1 MNLSWHPKEPD
12 KAYISDRLWLPKK
25 FVRPEPVRSALEFKT
40 FERTTNDE
48 GRPVSRQVTLKL
60 WEESAH
66 HIICPREFLPPSQY
80 PKYKFPFV
88 DLRPEFQHVEFKDLV
103 QCRDAEQEKAWAALS
118 KAENGIL
125 NLACGRGK
133 TRLALKKI
141 AQAGVPT
148 LVVVPDSGILE
159 QWRESIYGD
168 PATGVTPSLEFDGE
182 LGIIQGPVF
191 NWARP
196 LTLALITTLA
206 LRAKAGNIPEEL
218 KHFMG
223 LVVFDETHLLGAPVF
238 SLCAPLFYGNRIGL
252 TATVERDD
260 GMDPIFRYHL
270 GEPFYSDLTQ
280 DLIPK
285 IYFQQTPARINYEI
299 AKNAEG
305 ITNISL
311 LRVELGRNLEANTY
325 RYWHVKQA
333 LDAGRKILCLS
344 HSKDQ
349 LKLFHAMFPGSAILV
364 QETDRSRR
372 MEILRE
378 SQACFA
384 IAKLGSQGVDDD
396 QLDTLF
402 WLTPFRSRVSLQ
414 QSMGRIQRRRLGK
427 KEPLVTFFEDWL
439 APPLKNLC
447 SAIKSRL
454 REWEYKFE
462 MVKPLRVPNTLPAS
476 VQAAYDRAFREL
488 PDRTHVVDEDEDE

>member
-1 MNLSWHPKEPD
+1 M
-12 KAYISDRLWLPKK
+12 
-25 FVRPEPVRSALEFKT
+25 
-40 FERTTNDE
+40 
-48 GRPVSRQVTLKL
+48 
-60 WEESAH
+60 
-66 HIICPREFLPPSQY
+66 
-80 PKYKFPFV
+80 
-88 DLRPEFQHVEFKDLV
+88 
-103 QCRDAEQEKAWAALS
+103 
-118 KAENGIL
+118 
-125 NLACGRGK
+125 
-133 TRLALKKI
+133 
-141 AQAGVPT
+141 
-148 LVVVPDSGILE
+148 
-159 QWRESIYGD
+159 
-168 PATGVTPSLEFDGE
+168 
-182 LGIIQGPVF
+182 
-191 NWARP
+191 
-196 LTLALITTLA
+196 
-206 LRAKAGNIPEEL
+206 
-218 KHFMG
+218 
-223 LVVFDETHLLGAPVF
+223 
-238 SLCAPLFYGNRIGL
+238 
-252 TATVERDD
+252 
-260 GMDPIFRYHL
+260 
-270 GEPFYSDLTQ
+270 
-280 DLIPK
+280 
-285 IYFQQTPARINYEI
+285 
-299 AKNAEG
+299 
-305 ITNISL
+305 
-311 LRVELGRNLEANTY
+311 RVELGRNLEANTY